1 MKNLILSGIV
11 LLFSAYSIT
20 FATPQS
26 KEAAPAEKSEW
37 LPSFTAIEVSAALDI
52 VFIQV
57 PTNEAPKIVYDT
69 KGSYTTKFEFKVKD
83 KILRIT
89 ERVDPRRPER
99 TTVKVYYNT
108 IDYVSVTEATASFEG
123 TIKATTFD
131 LVVGSQ
137 ASLTAALDVKD
148 LDVKLKGRSLATL
161 SGSVRYLTLSVSTG
175 KADALQLETMSAD
188 IDASNNGAA
197 SVSVTERLRAR
208 TTTGGKV
215 SYKGQ
220 PEIVRGGAKFMGGE
234 IKRVQ

>member
-1 MKNLILSGIV
+1 MKKLIFSGIL
-11 LLFSAYSIT
+11 LLFAASNAV
-20 FATPQS
+20 FAASQPDKTAS
-26 KEAAPAEKSEW
+26 TEKSEW
-37 LPSFTAIEVSAALDI
+37 LPSFTAVEVSAALDI

-57 PTNEAPKIVYDT
+57 PTSDAPKIVYDT

-83 KILRIT
+83 KILYIT

-99 TTVKVYYNT
+99 TTVKVYYNSV
-108 IDYVSVTEATASFEG
+108 DYVSVTEATASFEG
-123 TIKATTFD
+123 TVKATMLD
-131 LVVGSQ
+131 LAVGAR

-148 LDVKLKGRSLATL
+148 LDVKLTGHSLATL

-188 IDASNNGAA
+188 VDASNNGTA
-197 SVSVTERLRAR
+197 SLSVTERLCVR